1 MLPIP
6 TYLIRLQEASCF
18 LFLFYSALFLSP
30 FISYSLWLFFFVGA
44 GYKNDDDARVL
55 VCLSPSLAFF
65 FLLVVVVVV
74 SFVEI
79 EVVICDCTHQ

>member
-1 MLPIP
+1 M
-6 TYLIRLQEASCF
+6 
-18 LFLFYSALFLSP
+18 
-30 FISYSLWLFFFVGA
+30 GA
-44 GYKNDDDARVL
+44 GYKNDDDVRVL